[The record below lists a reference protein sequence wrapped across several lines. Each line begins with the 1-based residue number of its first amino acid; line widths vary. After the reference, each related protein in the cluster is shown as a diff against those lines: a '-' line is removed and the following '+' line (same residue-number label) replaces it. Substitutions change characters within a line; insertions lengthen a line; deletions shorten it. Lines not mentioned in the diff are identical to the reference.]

1 MQGRLKLFDPKSRYR
16 LVLHDTTHGPV
27 REAIKQVCIFTRSDP
42 YHQYAGYAVLY
53 NFFLSNI
60 YYSLIV

>member
-1 MQGRLKLFDPKSRYR
+1 MQGRLKLFDPKSR

-42 YHQYAGYAVLY
+42 YHQYAG
-53 NFFLSNI
+53 
-60 YYSLIV
+60 LIV

>member
-27 REAIKQVCIFTRSDP
+27 REAIRQVCIFTRSDP
-42 YHQYAGYAVLY
+42 YHQYAG
-53 NFFLSNI
+53 
-60 YYSLIV
+60 LIV